1 MAEGTLEI
9 IWQNPLEQ
17 ATTRKYQ
24 LFFLRYRNFKSGAQ
38 RPNVV
43 VGSDGLESYLLDVGF
58 KPELA
63 KSYVAQVHT
72 KRNISINYVEMP
84 EQFLAAYAN

>member
-9 IWQNPLEQ
+9 IWQNALEQ
-17 ATTRKYQ
+17 AATPKYQ

-38 RPNVV
+38 RPNIV
-43 VGSDGLESYLLDVGF
+43 VGTDGLESYLLDIGF

-63 KSYVAQVHT
+63 KSYVAQVHVE
-72 KRNISINYVEMP
+72 RNISINNVEMP
-84 EQFLAAYAN
+84 EERLAAYAN